1 LLIGAIA
8 LIALFLVT
16 MPFPRLRHQQLARR
30 RERIDAAKFE
40 RLMTSASVSAT
51 TTRFLWRELAPHYHH
66 PLRPM
71 PGDRLESQIFV
82 DRPEI
87 EGLIMHFWRSMR
99 GSDPF
104 PAFSPLAPDPTVAEL
119 GRHLDLMAGWTIR
132 SAA

>member
-8 LIALFLVT
+8 LIALFLAT
-16 MPFPRLRHQQLARR
+16 MPFPRLRHHRLAQRR
-30 RERIDAAKFE
+30 RRIDASGFE
-40 RLMTSASVSAT
+40 RLMAAAGVSQT
-51 TTRFLWRELAPHYHH
+51 TTRFLWRELAPHYHA

-71 PGDRLESQIFV
+71 PTDRLESQILI

-87 EGLIMHFWRSMR
+87 EGLILHFWRSMR
-99 GSDPF
+99 GGDPL

>member
-1 LLIGAIA
+1 LIGAIA
-8 LIALFLVT
+8 LIALFLAT
-16 MPFPRLRHQQLARR
+16 MPFPRVRHHRLARR
-30 RERIDAAKFE
+30 RRRIEAAEFE
-40 RLMTSASVSAT
+40 RLMAKAGVSAT
-51 TTRFLWRELAPHYHH
+51 TTRFLWRELGVHYHA

-71 PGDRLESQIFV
+71 PSDRLESQIFV

-87 EGLIMHFWRSMR
+87 EGLILHFWRSMR

-104 PAFSPLAPDPTVAEL
+104 PAFSALVPDPTVAEL